1 VFVAE
6 RAGPVTS
13 DVGSRSIAA
22 TATLAQ
28 APRPDVVV
36 PGGPGQAELMTD
48 GPVHEWLRA
57 ADYMGLTLAGRI
69 AGDEA
74 AQLIQ
79 LGIEYDREPPYAP
92 VGRGPRSTPLP
103 GPAA

>member
-28 APRPDVVV
+28 APRPDVVVV

-79 LGIEYDREPPYAP
+79 LGIEYDREPPYRA
-92 VGRGPRSTPLP
+92 GGPRS
-103 GPAA
+103 